1 MTIWRANVD
10 MIGTGGYA
18 ADIALLTL
26 VNCCP

>member
-1 MTIWRANVD
+1 MAIWRANVD
-10 MIGTGGYA
+10 VIGAGDYT